1 MSEFRDVC
9 MAMHE
14 ICRHKQQCIGCSLY
28 RFCEHMPVSWS
39 INEIDEAEHILE
51 EYMKTNPSIGQY
63 LEQHGVFSPDSDDQA
78 KLQALYN
85 TKVPMEWL
93 R

>member
-9 MAMHE
+9 MAMRE
-14 ICRHKQQCIGCSLY
+14 ICRHERQCIDCSLH

-39 INEIDEAEHILE
+39 INEIDEAERIAE
-51 EYMKTNPSIGQY
+51 SCNDADGETSRSAGRKNEIRPVQADIDDAYYEYGRKHQEG
-63 LEQHGVFSPDSDDQA
+63 
-78 KLQALYN
+78 K
-85 TKVPMEWL
+85 

>member
-9 MAMHE
+9 MAMRE
-14 ICRHKQQCIGCSLY
+14 ICRHERQCIDCSLH

-39 INEIDEAEHILE
+39 INEIDEAERIAGSCIT
-51 EYMKTNPSIGQY
+51 YGQY
-63 LEQHGVFSPDSDDQA
+63 LEQHGIFSPDSDDQT